1 MPFDRYLANEALRL
15 KVFSLNVR
23 SMLYSTLALAVW
35 HVYVGHLLPYRTMS
49 DGVLLR
55 LYDVGAKSRFAEE
68 DKELTPVPQ
77 PVSLNAAGDNA
88 RTSTVDDKCKMV

>member
-1 MPFDRYLANEALRL
+1 MPFDRYLANEALGL
-15 KVFSLNVR
+15 KVLFPQRRFHVVAR
-23 SMLYSTLALAVW
+23 WHW

-55 LYDVGAKSRFAEE
+55 LYDVGAKSRLAEE

-77 PVSLNAAGDNA
+77 PVSLNAAGDNT
-88 RTSTVDDKCKMV
+88 RTSTVDDKCTMV